1 MVERDQQAIAGAEL
15 LDQVAQPQP
24 DVGPV
29 VLEDELELELEA
41 LRAGALPLETQP
53 HPAEIIPP

>member
-1 MVERDQQAIAGAEL
+1 VVERDQQAIAGAEL

-29 VLEDELELELEA
+29 VLEDELELEA

-53 HPAEIIPP
+53 HPAEIILP